1 MQESEIVVF
10 VMIKKVRQIKYEE
23 LKSLLSLYE
32 YLIPD
37 DPKLKIDTALK
48 EHWKEILS
56 DPDYFYLV
64 IEEDEMLV
72 CSCNLTIIKNL
83 TRSARPY
90 GIIENVVT
98 HPDYRN
104 KGYGTAVLKKAVK
117 IAQENNCYKVV
128 LTTSRKD
135 ENILNFYENAG
146 FDRGEKT
153 AFIVR
158 I

>member
-1 MQESEIVVF
+1 
-10 VMIKKVRQIKYEE
+10 MIEKVRPIKYDE
-23 LKSLLSLYE
+23 LENLLALYE

-37 DPKLKIDTALK
+37 DPELKVDNELEK
-48 EHWKEILS
+48 HWNEILS
-56 DPDYFYLV
+56 DPSYFYLV
-64 IEEDEMLV
+64 IEEDKMLV
-72 CSCNLTIIKNL
+72 SSCNLTIIKNL

-104 KGYGTAVLKKAVK
+104 KGYGSAVLRKSVE
-117 IAQENNCYKVV
+117 IAKENNCYKVI

-135 ENILNFYENAG
+135 ESTLRFYENAG
-146 FDRGEKT
+146 FDKGEKT

-158 I
+158 L

>member
-1 MQESEIVVF
+1 
-10 VMIKKVRQIKYEE
+10 MIKKVRQIKHEE
-23 LKSLLSLYE
+23 LEDLLSLYN

-37 DPKLKIDTALK
+37 DPQLKIDKALK
-48 EHWKEILS
+48 EHWNEILANPS
-56 DPDYFYLV
+56 YFYLV
-64 IEEDEMLV
+64 IEEDEKII
-72 CSCNLTIIKNL
+72 CSCNLTVIKNL

-104 KGYGTAVLKKAVK
+104 RGYGTAVLKKAVE

-135 ENILNFYENAG
+135 ENTLKFYQNAG

-158 I
+158 L

>member
-1 MQESEIVVF
+1 
-10 VMIKKVRQIKYEE
+10 MIKKVRLIKYEE
-23 LKSLLSLYE
+23 LENLLSLYE
-32 YLIPD
+32 HLIPD
-37 DPKLKIDTALK
+37 DPKLKIDDSLK
-48 EHWKEILS
+48 EHWTEILS
-56 DPDYFYLV
+56 DPSYFYLV
-64 IEEDEMLV
+64 IKEDKMLV
-72 CSCNLTIIKNL
+72 SSCNLTIIKNL

-104 KGYGTAVLKKAVK
+104 KGYGTAVLKTAIG
-117 IAQENNCYKVV
+117 IAKKNDCYKVI

-135 ENILNFYENAG
+135 ENTLRFYENAG
-146 FDRGEKT
+146 FDMGEKT

>member
-1 MQESEIVVF
+1 M
-10 VMIKKVRQIKYEE
+10 MIKKVRRIKYEE
-23 LKSLLSLYE
+23 LESLLSLYE

-48 EHWKEILS
+48 EHWNEILS
-56 DPDYFYLV
+56 DPSYFYLV

-104 KGYGTAVLKKAVK
+104 RGYGTAVLKRAIG

-128 LTTSRKD
+128 LTTSKKD
-135 ENILNFYENAG
+135 ENTLRFYQNAG